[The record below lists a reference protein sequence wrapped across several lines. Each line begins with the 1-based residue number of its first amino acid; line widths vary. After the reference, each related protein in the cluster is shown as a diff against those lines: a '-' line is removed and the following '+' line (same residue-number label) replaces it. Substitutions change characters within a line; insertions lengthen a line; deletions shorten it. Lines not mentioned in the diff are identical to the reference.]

1 MEEATVATTSNESI
15 LETLKNWAMTSGIK
29 IVIALIIMII
39 AFKLIKVVSRRIEK
53 KLSKSGK
60 FDQTITK
67 TLAYAGR
74 IVAKIVVLCCLIGY
88 LGIDTTGLAALIASL
103 GVGIGMAVNGAL
115 SNFAGGILILATR
128 PFKIGDYIAAQGTEG
143 VVEDIKIVSTTIVT
157 LDNKVVHLP
166 NGALSSGTITNY
178 SEKDIRRV
186 DLNFSVAGN
195 DPELVKKLIR
205 EVCDADEKVLKDPAT
220 FVRVSDYGAGNGVKV
235 TMRAWTKSSQ
245 YWDTYFD
252 LLNGV
257 QKAFEANNIVIPFNQ
272 LDVHIKNN

>member
-1 MEEATVATTSNESI
+1 MEEAAVATTSNESI

-39 AFKLIKVVSRRIEK
+39 AFKVIKVVSRRIEK
-53 KLSKSGK
+53 RISKNGK
-60 FDQTITK
+60 IDPTISK
-67 TLAYAGR
+67 TLVYAGR
-74 IVAKIVVLCCLIGY
+74 IIAKIVVLCCLIGY

-115 SNFAGGILILATR
+115 SNFAGGVLILATR

-143 VVEDIKIVSTTIVT
+143 IVEDIKIVSTTIVT

-186 DLNFSVAGN
+186 DLTFSVAGN
-195 DPELVKKLIR
+195 DPEMVKKLIN

-235 TMRAWTKSSQ
+235 TMRAWTKTSQ

-257 QKAFEANNIVIPFNQ
+257 QKAFEDNKIVIPFNQ
-272 LDVHIKNN
+272 LDVHIKNS

>member
-1 MEEATVATTSNESI
+1 MEEATVATASNESI
-15 LETLKNWAMTSGIK
+15 LESLKNWGMTTGIK
-29 IVIALIIMII
+29 IVIALIIMIV
-39 AFKLIKVVSRRIEK
+39 AFRVITVISKKIEK
-53 KLSKSGK
+53 KLNKSQK

-115 SNFAGGILILATR
+115 SNFAGGVLILATR
-128 PFKIGDYIAAQGTEG
+128 PFKIGDYIVAQGTEG
-143 VVEDIKIVSTTIVT
+143 VVEDIRIVSTTIVT

-166 NGALSSGTITNY
+166 NGALSSGTIINY

-186 DLNFSVAGN
+186 DLTFSVAGN
-195 DPELVKKLIR
+195 DPELVKKLITD
-205 EVCDADEKVLKDPAT
+205 VCAKDEKVLDEPAT
-220 FVRVSDYGAGNGVKV
+220 FVKVSDYGAGNGVKV
-235 TMRAWTKSSQ
+235 TMRAWTKTSQ

-272 LDVHIKNN
+272 LDVHIKNS